1 MNKEIDKSLEEVINY
16 IKSKKE
22 YQKCIDLKK
31 KMNNNKE
38 LTTLI
43 NDIKKKQKE
52 YINSGNSVKLEKGLK
67 KLNNELD
74 KYPIYIEYNNNL
86 KTINEDIEILKKRL
100 NDYFTSVIEI

>member
-31 KMNNNKE
+31 KMNDNKE
-38 LTTLI
+38 LIKLI

-52 YINSGNSVKLEKGLK
+52 YINSGNDENIEKELDS
-67 KLNNELD
+67 LNKELD
-74 KYPIYIEYNNNL
+74 KYPIYIEYNNSL
-86 KTINEDIEILKKRL
+86 KEINEDIEILKERL
-100 NDYFTSVIEI
+100 NDYFTGIVNL